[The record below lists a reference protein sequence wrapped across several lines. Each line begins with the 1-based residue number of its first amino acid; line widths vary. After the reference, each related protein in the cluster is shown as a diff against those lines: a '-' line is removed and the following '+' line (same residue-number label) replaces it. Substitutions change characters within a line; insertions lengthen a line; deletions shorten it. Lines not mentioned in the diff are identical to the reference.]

1 MSTHDL
7 PEELRD
13 TAQRLRSE
21 RPELDAHGLDRV
33 RGRIARRMATPAR
46 RSRRSLAITLC
57 LASGL
62 VFSGAGTGLAISGFS
77 SDSSATSAQY
87 SQSTATKQVVGD
99 PTSGVAGTSTSG
111 GDTSGGDTAGTEAAR
126 ETDSQVVA
134 VGSSKKLPFTGSASL
149 LVLGL
154 GGVLLLTGA
163 VLRRRTTRDDI

>member
-1 MSTHDL
+1 MSTNDL
-7 PEELRD
+7 PDELRD

-87 SQSTATKQVVGD
+87 SQTTATNQVVGD

-111 GDTSGGDTAGTEAAR
+111 GDTAGTAGATD
-126 ETDSQVVA
+126 TDSQVVA

-149 LVLGL
+149 FILGL
-154 GGVLLLTGA
+154 GGLLLLTGA

>member
-7 PEELRD
+7 PDELRD
-13 TAQRLRSE
+13 TAERLRSE

-33 RGRIARRMATPAR
+33 RGRIAARVARPAR

-87 SQSTATKQVVGD
+87 SQTTATDQVVGE
-99 PTSGVAGTSTSG
+99 PTSGVEGTQTSG
-111 GDTSGGDTAGTEAAR
+111 NDAGGNGASTD
-126 ETDSQVVA
+126 TDSQVVA

-149 LVLGL
+149 VILGL

-163 VLRRRTTRDDI
+163 MLRRRTTRD